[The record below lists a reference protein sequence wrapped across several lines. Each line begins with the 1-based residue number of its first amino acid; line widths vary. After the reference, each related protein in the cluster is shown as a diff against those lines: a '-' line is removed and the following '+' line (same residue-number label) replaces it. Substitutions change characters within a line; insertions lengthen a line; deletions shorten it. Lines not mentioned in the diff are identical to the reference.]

1 MNNKLAVVDD
11 LNDYHIVI
19 ETFISEQYIW
29 LKKGLKPHT
38 IAIDIGA
45 HCGDSAV
52 FLAQQPNIDI
62 VLSYDNNSKV
72 YERAKLIIA
81 KCRKEVREKILY
93 LPAKIVENSREL
105 HNPDIYVP
113 RISLSD
119 ILSRERKPIIIKC
132 DVEGAEHNIFRNLYA
147 VDFKNVYKIQI
158 EYHHGPQKLPNILK
172 ALGFRVKV
180 ERPWTITKDLGEV
193 GWIYAE
199 R

>member
-1 MNNKLAVVDD
+1 MTNNKIAVIDNM
-11 LNDYHIVI
+11 NDYHIII

-45 HCGDSAV
+45 HCGDSGI
-52 FLAQQPNIDI
+52 FLAQQANIDI
-62 VLSYDNNSKV
+62 VLSYDNNIEV
-72 YERAKLIIA
+72 YERAKLVIA

-93 LPAKIVENSREL
+93 LPAEIVGSSREDN
-105 HNPDIYVP
+105 HDIYVP
-113 RISLSD
+113 RVSLSN
-119 ILSRERKPIIIKC
+119 ILSRELKPIIIKC
-132 DVEGAEHNIFRNLYA
+132 DVEGAEHQIFRNLNA
-147 VDFKNVYKIQI
+147 SDFRNVYKIQI
-158 EYHHGPQKLPNILK
+158 EYHHGPKKLPSVLK

-180 ERPWTITKDLGEV
+180 EKPWATTENLGKV